1 MAITLWTRWKRFAHR
16 AAEIQSL
23 IVLTLLYWVIV
34 VPIGLVRR
42 LGGRVSSRPEWTIRS
57 APEAV
62 SIEEARR
69 QS

>member
-1 MAITLWTRWKRFAHR
+1 VGGRLWQTWKRFAHR

-23 IVLTLLYWVIV
+23 AILAALYWIVV

-42 LGGRVSSRPEWTIRS
+42 RRRNNGPPRWTTRAAGGT
-57 APEAV
+57 V
-62 SIEEARR
+62 SIEDARR